1 MRDSFPILIQLQK
14 IDLEIHA
21 LEQQRTGLPKSLAER
36 KATAEQKKAALAA
49 KQEEFKKARM
59 DADRREVDLK
69 EQEAKIAKLQLQ
81 LNTVKTN
88 KEYSVLQSEI
98 AGIKADCGL
107 IEDDIL
113 KHMSRVEAVGV
124 EVKGVQA
131 ELDAAQ
137 GHLDELAKQV
147 DAALAELD
155 GRIGQKRTARDA
167 TAKNVGEEI
176 LAIYNRIQKHKPDGR
191 ALARIEEG
199 GEHGVCG
206 ACYMEPNTQDIN
218 LIKGRRAVVN
228 CRTCGRILYSD

>member
-21 LEQQRTGLPKSLAER
+21 LEQQRTGLPKSLAEL
-36 KATAEQKKAALAA
+36 KAAADQKKAALTV
-49 KQEEFKKARM
+49 KQDELKKAKM
-59 DADRREVDLK
+59 EADRREVDLK
-69 EQEAKIAKLQLQ
+69 EQEAKIQKLQLQ

-88 KEYSVLQSEI
+88 KEYTILQSEI

-113 KHMSRVEAVGV
+113 RHMNRIETVGV
-124 EVKGVQA
+124 EVKALQV
-131 ELDAAQ
+131 EFDAAMGQ
-137 GHLDELAKQV
+137 LAGLTKQV
-147 DAALAELD
+147 DGSLRELD
-155 GRIGQKRTARDA
+155 GRIGLKQTARDA
-167 TAKNVGEEI
+167 TAKNVDEE
-176 LAIYNRIQKHKPDGR
+176 LMAIYDRIQGHKSDGI
-191 ALARIEEG
+191 ALARVVEG